1 MIKINWKLPSLVF
14 SCTSWQLFARSLHL
28 PQPNSQAACQG
39 KRNHESKLSNQ
50 TRLISY
56 TRRAPL
62 DYKNDNTF
70 PKKMLTEERKLPTWQ
85 LATFWP
91 DPPSLWRCFVP
102 RFPQESRYYDRAT
115 IQEFIIKM
123 SSIKRILF
131 TLFLLFDG
139 NSTQIVF
146 LLFCSVQNQRSQ
158 TKGSRKQLTSH
169 CR

>member
-1 MIKINWKLPSLVF
+1 MGW
-14 SCTSWQLFARSLHL
+14 
-28 PQPNSQAACQG
+28 
-39 KRNHESKLSNQ
+39 LSNQ

-56 TRRAPL
+56 MRRAPL

-91 DPPSLWRCFVP
+91 DPPSLWRCFVA

-131 TLFLLFDG
+131 TLFLLFQG
-139 NSTQIVF
+139 NSTQFSCFFALCKTKGVRQKDQENN
-146 LLFCSVQNQRSQ
+146 LHLTVVELTGGAFCSFIKIGRTECDYFQ
-158 TKGSRKQLTSH
+158 
-169 CR
+169 